1 MIFRYLIFEAEV
13 IKQQLRAGVVSHHEQ
28 QASEHCTEQQH
39 RWPAY
44 NANLAPPQAST
55 EGLFQQTRLLTS
67 TEHGLEP
74 RWMLKNA
81 RASCGLPEK
90 ARAFYGASRSASDAT
105 TLLYTTTSVLRG
117 RRTPPFGSVGS
128 CVASYRLF
136 LDSILVKVFASVTK
150 NRDVSL
156 LC

>member
-1 MIFRYLIFEAEV
+1 MNYRCAFVPRRARLS
-13 IKQQLRAGVVSHHEQ
+13 QQLGNTVLTASLG
-28 QASEHCTEQQH
+28 QAC
-39 RWPAY
+39 AC
-44 NANLAPPQAST
+44 
-55 EGLFQQTRLLTS
+55 
-67 TEHGLEP
+67 P
-74 RWMLKNA
+74 RKHVL
-81 RASCGLPEK
+81 
-90 ARAFYGASRSASDAT
+90 YGASRSASDAT
-105 TLLYTTTSVLRG
+105 SLVYTTTSVLRG

>member
-1 MIFRYLIFEAEV
+1 MLCCPAWRSQPTIFISASFVPSLLVGYRKVYSVRCEADVVMTSV
-13 IKQQLRAGVVSHHEQ
+13 IKSARSCLRSVKGNEHAL
-28 QASEHCTEQQH
+28 ASRHARERSGQ
-39 RWPAY
+39 
-44 NANLAPPQAST
+44 PPQA
-55 EGLFQQTRLLTS
+55 ERV
-67 TEHGLEP
+67 
-74 RWMLKNA
+74 
-81 RASCGLPEK
+81 
-90 ARAFYGASRSASDAT
+90 RAFYGASRSASDAT
-105 TLLYTTTSVLRG
+105 SLVYTTSSVLRG